1 MQSSYRNY
9 YAGHF
14 LCIWVR
20 SDNFSFFLAICC
32 LNSQEEEKVVEERL
46 RKLALVL
53 LNTGNKQFLVAL
65 SNCISDGIPTLV
77 RACLV
82 TVTWMSSSLS
92 PLHGCN
98 TFQPLACSILA
109 PKLLDRLSYDRVLEE
124 RVLASLSLLNLVRH
138 PGIFLFFNI
147 LLQLVLLN
155 FQSVS

>member
-1 MQSSYRNY
+1 MLYICPES
-9 YAGHF
+9 GICGIVH
-14 LCIWVR
+14 
-20 SDNFSFFLAICC
+20 SFC
-32 LNSQEEEKVVEERL
+32 LPGCYLDSQEEEKVVEERL
-46 RKLALVL
+46 KKLALVL
-53 LNTGNKQFLVAL
+53 LNTGNKRFLIAL

-138 PGIFLFFNI
+138 PGAFLFPVFNI
-147 LLQLVLLN
+147 ILKLVL
-155 FQSVS
+155 VSLASTTACRL